1 MNRVLI
7 EARDVSKSFGLS
19 PVLRGVTF
27 QVAAGESALVTGHN
41 GSGKSTL
48 VRILAGLSPVSA
60 GEALLF
66 GQPARELQTHNRRRV
81 GLVTH
86 QSFLYPRLTARENL
100 KFYAELYRLGSS
112 TISVSELLE
121 RIGLAPV
128 ADEPVYTFSRGM
140 EQRLTLARAI
150 IAEPDVLLMD
160 EPFAALDADGVELAM
175 GLIEEALGRGSSVVI
190 TAHETFRLGR
200 LAFTRYALVRG
211 RLRPIFDDSKAEEAM
226 ARSAAVG

>member
-1 MNRVLI
+1 MNGILI
-7 EARDVSKSFGLS
+7 EARQVSKSFGLS

-27 QVAAGESALVTGHN
+27 QAGAGEGALIAGHN

-48 VRILAGLSPVSA
+48 VRILAGLSPVST

-66 GQPARELQTHNRRRV
+66 GQPARELEAHHRRRV

-100 KFYAELYRLGSS
+100 KFYAELYRLGLS
-112 TISVSELLE
+112 TAGIGELLE
-121 RIGLAPV
+121 RVGLASA

-140 EQRLTLARAI
+140 EQRLALARAI

-160 EPFAALDADGVELAM
+160 EPFAALDADGVE
-175 GLIEEALGRGSSVVI
+175 
-190 TAHETFRLGR
+190 
-200 LAFTRYALVRG
+200 
-211 RLRPIFDDSKAEEAM
+211 
-226 ARSAAVG
+226 

>member
-1 MNRVLI
+1 MNRILI
-7 EARDVSKSFGLS
+7 EAREVSKRFGLS

-27 QVAAGESALVTGHN
+27 QTAAGEGALIAGHN

-60 GEALLF
+60 GKALLF
-66 GQPARELQTHNRRRV
+66 GQPARELEAHYRRRV

-100 KFYAELYRLGSS
+100 KFYADLYHLGLSAAG
-112 TISVSELLE
+112 IGELLE
-121 RIGLAPV
+121 RVGLASA

-140 EQRLTLARAI
+140 EQRLALARAI

-160 EPFAALDADGVELAM
+160 EPFAALDAEGVELAT
-175 GLIEEALGRGSSVVI
+175 GLIEEALSRGGAIVI

-200 LAFTRYALVRG
+200 LALARYALVRG
-211 RLRPIFDDSKAEEAM
+211 RLQPVPGDAKADAVS
-226 ARSAAVG
+226 ARSAAAG

>member
-1 MNRVLI
+1 MNGILI
-7 EARDVSKSFGLS
+7 EAREVSKRFGLS

-27 QVAAGESALVTGHN
+27 QTAAGEGALIAGHN

-60 GEALLF
+60 GKALLF
-66 GQPARELQTHNRRRV
+66 GQPARELEAHHRRRV

-100 KFYAELYRLGSS
+100 KFYADLYRLGLSAVG
-112 TISVSELLE
+112 IGELLE
-121 RIGLAPV
+121 RVGLASA

-140 EQRLTLARAI
+140 EQRLALARAI

-160 EPFAALDADGVELAM
+160 EPFAALDTEGVELAT
-175 GLIEEALGRGSSVVI
+175 GLIEEALSRGGAIVI

-200 LAFTRYALVRG
+200 LALARYALVRG
-211 RLRPIFDDSKAEEAM
+211 RLHPVPGDAKADAIT
-226 ARSAAVG
+226 ARSAAAG

>member
-7 EARDVSKSFGLS
+7 EAREVSKSFGLS

-27 QVAAGESALVTGHN
+27 QAAAGEGALIAGHN

-66 GQPARELQTHNRRRV
+66 GQPARELEAHNRRRV

-100 KFYAELYRLGSS
+100 KFYAQLYRVGLS
-112 TISVSELLE
+112 TVGISELLE
-121 RIGLAPV
+121 RIGLAAA
-128 ADEPVYTFSRGM
+128 ADEPMYTFSRGM
-140 EQRLTLARAI
+140 EQRLALARAI

-160 EPFAALDADGVELAM
+160 EPFAALDAEGVELAT
-175 GLIEEALGRGSSVVI
+175 GLIEEALGRGGSIVI

-200 LAFTRYALVRG
+200 LALTRYALIRG
-211 RLRPIFDDSKAEEAM
+211 RLHPISGDAKADGARVRP
-226 ARSAAVG
+226 AAAG

>member
-7 EARDVSKSFGLS
+7 EAREVSKSFGLS

-27 QVAAGESALVTGHN
+27 QVAAGEGALVAGHN

-60 GEALLF
+60 GEALIF
-66 GQPARELQTHNRRRV
+66 GQPARELQAQDRRRV
-81 GLVTH
+81 GLLTH

-100 KFYAELYRLGSS
+100 EFYAELYRLGRCA
-112 TISVSELLE
+112 ISVCELLE
-121 RIGLAPV
+121 RIGLGPV

-140 EQRLTLARAI
+140 EQRLALARAI
-150 IAEPDVLLMD
+150 IADPDVLLMD
-160 EPFAALDADGVELAM
+160 EPFAALDAEGVKLATA
-175 GLIEEALGRGSSVVI
+175 LIEEALGRGSAIVV

-200 LAFTRYALVRG
+200 LTFTRYALVRG
-211 RLRPIFDDSKAEEAM
+211 RLRPILGDSKADETM
-226 ARSAAVG
+226 TRSAAAG